1 MGEDDDMEGEEV
13 DARLLEL
20 NAALQALRLQW
31 QQLEAKRKEVRQ
43 AEVFLL
49 GQIQEREMDKPD
61 ITILP
66 VHDDEVD
73 LNKALLNRGK
83 DIRGNPEAFLKAERQ
98 DLAESDAK
106 GVVDAIDEV
115 QKEE

>member
-1 MGEDDDMEGEEV
+1 MEGEEV
-13 DARLLEL
+13 DARLQEL
-20 NAALQALRLQW
+20 NVTLQKLRLQW
-31 QQLEAKRKEVRQ
+31 QQIEAKREEMRR
-43 AEVFLL
+43 AETFLL
-49 GQIQEREMDKPD
+49 GQIREREMDKPD

-73 LNKALLNRGK
+73 LEKALLNRGK
-83 DIRGNPEAFLKAERQ
+83 DIRGNPESFLKAERQ

-106 GVVDAIDEV
+106 GVVDAIDKV